1 MKVLVTGSHG
11 LIGSELV
18 AELRADGHTVTP
30 LVRGRAGPGEA
41 AWDPAAGTVDTAALE
56 GHDAAVH
63 LAGVGIG
70 DHRWT
75 PDHKRAVLES
85 RVQGTGLLARTLASL
100 TGPPAVL
107 ASGSAVGFYGDRGD
121 EELTEASGPGTGFLA
136 GVVRQWEAAAAPAAD
151 AGIRV
156 AYLRSGVVLSTKG
169 GALKKQLLPF
179 KAGIGGRLG
188 SGRQYF
194 SWIAM
199 NDHLAATR
207 HVLATESLSGPVNVS
222 SPAPVPNAEFTKALG
237 RVLGR
242 PTVMPVPTPALN
254 LLFGREMV
262 AEMMLGGQRVLPAAL
277 QASGFEFRHPE
288 IEPAL
293 RHELGR

>member
-1 MKVLVTGSHG
+1 VKVLVTGSHG
-11 LIGSELV
+11 LIGGELV
-18 AELRADGHTVTP
+18 ADLRAGGHTVTP
-30 LVRGRAGPGEA
+30 LVRRAANPGEA
-41 AWDPAAGTVDTAALE
+41 SWDPGAGTIDAGALE

-70 DHRWT
+70 DARWR
-75 PDHKRAVLES
+75 PAHKQAILQS
-85 RVQGTGLLARTLASL
+85 RVQGTSLLARTLASL
-100 TGPPAVL
+100 SRPPGVL
-107 ASGSAVGFYGDRGD
+107 ASGSAVGYYGDRGD
-121 EELTEASGPGTGFLA
+121 EELTERSGPGTGFLA
-136 GVVRQWEAAAAPAAD
+136 EVVQQWEAAAAPAAD

-156 AYLRSGVVLSTKG
+156 AYLRSGVVMSAKG
-169 GALKKQLLPF
+169 GGLKKQLLPF
-179 KAGIGGRLG
+179 KMGIGGRLG

-199 NDHLAATR
+199 ADHVAATR
-207 HVLATESLSGPVNVS
+207 HVLATDELRGPVNVV
-222 SPAPVPNAEFTKALG
+222 AMPVTNAEFTRALG
-237 RVLGR
+237 RVLRR

-262 AEMMLGGQRVLPAAL
+262 AEMMLVSQRAVPAAL
-277 QASGFEFRHPE
+277 GASGFRFRYPE

>member
-18 AELRADGHTVTP
+18 ADLRAGGHTVTA
-30 LVRGRAGPGEA
+30 LVRGRPQPGEA
-41 AWDPAAGTVDTAALE
+41 AWDPAAGTVDAAALE

-75 PDHKRAVLES
+75 PEHKRAVLQS

-100 TGPPAVL
+100 SRPPAVL

-121 EELTEASGPGTGFLA
+121 EELTEESGAGSGFLA
-136 GVVRQWEAAAAPAAD
+136 GVVQQWEEAAAPAAD

-156 AYLRSGVVLSTKG
+156 AYLRSGVVLSAKG
-169 GALKKQLLPF
+169 GALQKQLLPF
-179 KAGIGGRLG
+179 KLGIGGRLG
-188 SGRQYF
+188 TGRQYL

-199 NDHLAATR
+199 TDHLAATR
-207 HVLATESLSGPVNVS
+207 HVLATESLRGPVNVT
-222 SPAPVPNAEFTKALG
+222 AVPVTNAEFTAALG
-237 RVLGR
+237 RVLRR
-242 PTVMPVPTPALN
+242 PPVMPVPTAALH

-262 AEMMLGGQRVLPAAL
+262 SEMMLAGQRVLPAAL
-277 QASGFEFRHPE
+277 EASGFRLRYPE
-288 IEPAL
+288 IEVAL

>member
-11 LIGSELV
+11 LIGGELV
-18 AELRADGHTVTP
+18 ADLRAGGHTVTP
-30 LVRGRAGPGEA
+30 LVRRAAGPGEA
-41 AWDPAAGTVDTAALE
+41 SWDPAAGTIDAAALE

-75 PDHKRAVLES
+75 PGHKKAVLES

-100 TGPPAVL
+100 SSPPRVL
-107 ASGSAVGFYGDRGD
+107 ASGSAVGYYGDRGD
-121 EELTEASGPGTGFLA
+121 EELTETSGPGSGFLSD
-136 GVVRQWEAAAAPAAD
+136 VVQQWEAAAAPAAE
-151 AGIRV
+151 AGVRV
-156 AYLRSGVVLSTKG
+156 AFLRSGVVMSAKG
-169 GALKKQLLPF
+169 GGLKKQLLAF
-179 KAGIGGRLG
+179 KAGIAGRLG
-188 SGRQYF
+188 SGRQYL

-199 NDHLAATR
+199 TDHVAATR
-207 HVLATESLSGPVNVS
+207 HVLATESLRGPVNVT
-222 SPAPVPNAEFTKALG
+222 AIPVTNAELTKALG
-237 RVLGR
+237 RVLRR

-262 AEMMLGGQRVLPAAL
+262 AEMMLVSQRAVPAAL
-277 QASGFEFRHPE
+277 EASGFQFRHPQ

>member
-1 MKVLVTGSHG
+1 MRVLVTGSHG
-11 LIGSELV
+11 LIGGELV
-18 AELRADGHTVTP
+18 ADLRAGGHTVTP
-30 LVRGRAGPGEA
+30 LVRGTPGPGEA
-41 AWDPAAGTVDTAALE
+41 AWDPAAGTIDAAALE

-75 PDHKRAVLES
+75 PEHKKAVLDS

-100 TGPPAVL
+100 SDPPSVL

-121 EELTEASGPGTGFLA
+121 EELTEQSGPGNGFLA
-136 GVVRQWEAAAAPAAD
+136 GVVQQWEEAATPAAD

-156 AYLRSGVVLSTKG
+156 AYLRSGVVMSAKG
-169 GALKKQLLPF
+169 GGLQKQLLPF
-179 KAGIGGRLG
+179 KLGIGGRLG
-188 SGRQYF
+188 TGRQYL

-199 NDHLAATR
+199 TDHLAATR
-207 HVLATESLSGPVNVS
+207 HVLATDSLRGPVNVT
-222 SPAPVPNAEFTKALG
+222 AVPVTNAEFTAALG
-237 RVLGR
+237 RVLRR

-254 LLFGREMV
+254 LLFSREMV
-262 AEMMLGGQRVLPAAL
+262 AEMMLGGQRAVPAAL
-277 QASGFEFRHPE
+277 EASGFGLRYPA
-288 IEPAL
+288 IVAAL